1 MQWTPV
7 TDDTI
12 LKEVINFSQIGLILF
27 DFKAYLTV
35 IKTFCC

>member
-1 MQWTPV
+1 MDPV

-12 LKEVINFSQIGLILF
+12 LKEVINLSQIGFISF

-35 IKTFCC
+35 IETFRC